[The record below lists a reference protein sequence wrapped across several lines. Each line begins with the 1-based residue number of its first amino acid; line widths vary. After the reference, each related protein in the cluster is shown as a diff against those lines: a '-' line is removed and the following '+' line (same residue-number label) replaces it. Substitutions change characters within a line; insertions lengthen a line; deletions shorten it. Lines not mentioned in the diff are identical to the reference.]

1 MVVDINWNNFKAK
14 FNNQE
19 QSAFERL
26 CYLLFCKEFGRDT
39 GIFRFKN
46 HAGIET
52 DPVEKNGQVIGWQ
65 AKFYSTSLSEHKQDF
80 VDSIDSAK
88 ARHPGITKLIF
99 YTNQEFGQDA
109 KKTDP
114 KYKTAIESHAKTK
127 GVEIEWRTASYFE
140 SPSVCEHNF
149 AIAQH
154 FFSLNKG
161 ILDSIADLSLYTA
174 SVLKPIRSEIPFG
187 GKTIKLD
194 RSAVVAGLTN
204 TASKSPVVIL
214 SGGAGVGK
222 TAVVKDLYDTV
233 KGSAPLFVFKATQ
246 FRNISHINQLFK
258 NYGEITEFD
267 FINEH
272 KGIHPKYVIID
283 SAERLSEVEDQDVF
297 RLFLSDLLE
306 NGWSVIFT
314 VRYGYLDDLRFQL
327 KEVYNSSFSSVNVP
341 DLAPEELE
349 KIANDHGFSLP
360 RNDRLVSLL
369 MTPLYLSEY
378 LQNYANI
385 KDTISYAE
393 FRDIIWKKQ
402 IQDAVHQSANLHR
415 RREECFLQI
424 ANKRANDAGFF
435 VKADGCDHEALQKLE
450 ADEIIT
456 HDANAGGYFITHDV
470 YEEWALDKIIDQAFV
485 RAKNY
490 QSFYQEIGSSLPIRR
505 AFRSWLSDKLFADD
519 ESAKRLIDF
528 TIKDAPVGNH
538 WKDEVLV
545 SVLLSD
551 YSRVFF
557 QRFELELLKETE
569 KVVSDGGSS
578 KLVRTSSVSYK
589 YKEELLHKILFLL
602 RIACKTMDEEFLR
615 LLGFKKASAI
625 SLKTVFTAPKG
636 TGWDSTIAFINKHK
650 AKLQFRYMGAILPV
664 LDEWNRRRRQGEITK
679 NACQIA
685 LFYFDELTKQ
695 EDFYFSDRDDT
706 KDMLIRT
713 ILNGSVEIKME
724 LTRIVNEVVAAKD
737 TSHRGRY
744 YELVKTILS
753 SITDSSEISKHLP
766 AEVIRLANLFWPH
779 TPKKN
784 RYSFSGYRNDI
795 EQYFDLGEGH
805 LRYYPA
811 SAFQTPIFQ
820 LLQTDPQA
828 TVAFILSFTNKSIEY
843 FAKTDLAQYEVEEI
857 DVVVDDSG
865 ATVKQYI
872 CHRIWNI
879 YRGTQTAPEV
889 LESIHMALERW
900 LLMVAK
906 TATPEILESWCLYLM
921 KHSRSASITA
931 IVASVVLAESSK
943 LFNVATLL
951 FRTKELFF
959 FDTSR
964 MQLDMSAKGMYAIS
978 HDPTGIF
985 TNERIQTC
993 NDKHR
998 SWSLENLA
1006 LQYQVFATEGEG
1018 EDVAKHRQEVLW
1030 KIFDDHYE
1038 QLPDKSKETAMD
1050 KTWRLC
1056 LARMDRRKMN
1066 ITTETK
1072 DDQVLISFNPEIDP
1086 ELKQYSE
1093 TSLAKTTES
1102 MKYLPLQLWAQNRV
1116 ERNEDYKKHLQY
1128 ENDHALVISET
1139 KKVVEGLKDDK
1150 SEDKNF
1156 SLFYQSLPA
1165 YVCAVLVR
1173 DYFEKLDAQERAFCK
1188 DVLIEHASAPLRE
1201 GYRYQI
1207 GDGVKVAISVLPS
1220 LLKVFPNDAGEIK
1233 TILLLTLFDSYP
1245 VAMGGQR
1252 MLDHPTGAIA
1262 NTLWKESFAD
1272 ANSIFLGFLMLKP
1285 AFDKLRETTRREN
1298 HKRGVYEFSNHDLLK
1313 MFVKT
1318 HEAEINRI
1326 VSNEIAYSDI
1336 VNIDQL
1342 DLDTLITAFR
1352 LLRIDTADETHR
1364 TFVHQIFPIFSKKLF
1379 KDSRRR
1385 DGEDSFDYSDK
1396 QRFLE
1401 KLSYVVL
1408 SSKVENIDAYLTPF
1422 LDDFKDSE
1430 NAARLFSEFVR
1441 AEDRLAQYEQFWT
1454 VWELFYPKVVALARD
1469 KHSWFYSKEIIHN
1482 YLLAWSFWKK
1492 EAREWH
1498 SLKDREKSFFKRV
1511 SEDMGGNPATLYSL
1525 SKLLNDIGSG
1535 FKDDGIHW
1543 LSDMLNKNPELSTAE
1558 LEVNTVYYLET
1569 LVRSYVIKNRNAIK
1583 KTLQLKTRILVILDY
1598 LLSKGSETAYL
1609 LREDIL

>member
-1 MVVDINWNNFKAK
+1 MVVDISWNNFKAK
-14 FNNQE
+14 FGNQE

-39 GIFRFKN
+39 GVFRFKN

-65 AKFYSTSLSEHKQDF
+65 AKFYSTSLSGHRQDF
-80 VDSIDSAK
+80 IDSIDSAIV
-88 ARHPGITKLIF
+88 RHSGITKLIF

-114 KYKTAIESHAKTK
+114 KYKMAIERHAKTK
-127 GVEIEWRTASYFE
+127 SLEIEWRTASYFE
-140 SPSVCEHNF
+140 SPFVCEHNF
-149 AIAQH
+149 TIAQH

-161 ILDSIADLSLYTA
+161 ILDSIADLSLYTE
-174 SVLKPIRSEIPFG
+174 SILKPIRSAISYG
-187 GKTIKLD
+187 NTTIKLD
-194 RSAVVAGLTN
+194 RSAVLAGLTD
-204 TASKSPVVIL
+204 TTSVSPVILL
-214 SGGAGVGK
+214 SGGPGVGK
-222 TAVVKDLYDTV
+222 TAVIKDLYETV
-233 KGSAPLFVFKATQ
+233 KSSAPLFVFKATQ
-246 FRNISHINQLFK
+246 FKNISHINQLFK
-258 NYGEITEFD
+258 NYGDITEFD
-267 FINEH
+267 FVNEH

-297 RLFLSDLLE
+297 RLFLSNLLD

-341 DLAPEELE
+341 DLPPEELE

-360 RNDRLVSLL
+360 HNDRLVHLL

-378 LQNYANI
+378 LQNYNNI

-402 IQDAVHQSANLHR
+402 IQDAVHRSANLHR

-424 ANKRANDAGFF
+424 ANKRANDGGLF

-450 ADEIIT
+450 VDEIIT

-490 QSFYQEIGSSLPIRR
+490 QSFYQEIGHSLPIRR

-519 ESAKRLIDF
+519 ENAKRLIDF
-528 TIKDAPVGNH
+528 TFKDAAVGNH

-557 QRFELELLKETE
+557 QCFEQELLKEPE
-569 KVVSDGGSS
+569 KVASDGGSS
-578 KLVRTSSVSYK
+578 KLVRTSGISHAYK
-589 YKEELLHKILFLL
+589 DELLHKLLFLL
-602 RIACKTMDEEFLR
+602 RIACKTVDEDFLR
-615 LLGFKKASAI
+615 RLGLTKASAI
-625 SLKTVFTAPKG
+625 SLKTVFTSPKG
-636 TGWDSTIAFINKHK
+636 PGWDSTIAFINKHK

-664 LDEWNRRRRQGEITK
+664 LDDWNRSHNQGETTK
-679 NACQIA
+679 NASQIA
-685 LFYFDELTKQ
+685 LFYLDELTKQ
-695 EDFYFSDRDDT
+695 DGFYFNDRDNTRDE
-706 KDMLIRT
+706 LLRA
-713 ILNGSVEIKME
+713 ILNGSGEIKTE
-724 LTRIVNEVVAAKD
+724 LTRIVNQVVAAKE

-744 YELVKTILS
+744 YELVKMILS
-753 SITDSSEISKHLP
+753 SIADSSAISKHLP
-766 AEVIRLANLFWPH
+766 VQVIRLANLFWSH
-779 TPKKN
+779 TPKKT
-784 RYSFSGYRNDI
+784 RHPFSGYRNDI
-795 EQYFDLGEGH
+795 EQYFDLAEGH
-805 LRYYPA
+805 LRYYPT
-811 SAFQTPIFQ
+811 SAFQTPVLP

-828 TVAFILSFTNKSIEY
+828 TVAFILSFTNKAIQY

-865 ATVKQYI
+865 GTVKQYI

-879 YRGTQTAPEV
+879 YRGTQTAPDV

-900 LLMVAK
+900 LLMIAK
-906 TATPEILESWCLYLM
+906 TFTPEIVEGWCLYLI

-931 IVASVVLAESSK
+931 IVASVVLAEQSK
-943 LFNVATLL
+943 LFNVAKVL

-964 MQLDMSAKGMYAIS
+964 MQLDLAAKTMYAIS

-985 TNERIQTC
+985 TNERLQTC

-1030 KIFDDHYE
+1030 TIFDDHYKK
-1038 QLPDKSKETAMD
+1038 LPDTSKETEMD
-1050 KTWRLC
+1050 KKWRLC

-1066 ITTETK
+1066 ITAETK
-1072 DDQVLISFNPEIDP
+1072 DDQVLISFNPDIDP

-1093 TSLAKTTES
+1093 TSLAKTSES
-1102 MKYLPLQLWAQNRV
+1102 MKYLPLQLWARYRV
-1116 ERNEDYKKHLQY
+1116 ERNEDYKKHAQY
-1128 ENDHALVISET
+1128 ENDHALVIADT

-1150 SEDKNF
+1150 SDDKSF
-1156 SLFYQSLPA
+1156 SLFYHSLPP
-1165 YVCAVLVR
+1165 YVCAVLIR
-1173 DYFEKLDAQERAFCK
+1173 DYLEKLDDQERVFCK
-1188 DVLIEHASAPLRE
+1188 DILLEHASAPLRE

-1207 GDGVKVAISVLPS
+1207 GDGMDVAISVLPS

-1233 TILLLTLFDSYP
+1233 MVFLLTLFDSYA
-1245 VAMGGQR
+1245 VGMGGQR
-1252 MLDHPTGAIA
+1252 MLDHPTGAIL
-1262 NTLWKESFAD
+1262 NTLWKGSFAD
-1272 ANSIFLGFLMLKP
+1272 ANSIFVGFLMLKP
-1285 AFDKLRETTRREN
+1285 AFDKLREATLLEN
-1298 HKRGVYEFSNHDLLK
+1298 QKSGVYEFSNHDLLK
-1313 MFVKT
+1313 RFVKT
-1318 HEAEINRI
+1318 HEATINKI
-1326 VSNEIAYSDI
+1326 VSNEIVYSEI
-1336 VNIDQL
+1336 VNIDQI
-1342 DLDTLITAFR
+1342 DLDTLVTAFR
-1352 LLRIDTADETHR
+1352 LVPNGTTHETHQ
-1364 TFVHQIFPIFSKKLF
+1364 TFLHQIFPIFSKKLF

-1385 DGEDSFDYSDK
+1385 DGEDTFDYSDK

-1401 KLSYVVL
+1401 KLAYVVL
-1408 SSKVENIDAYLTPF
+1408 SSKVEDIEPYLTPF
-1422 LDDFKDSE
+1422 LDEFNDSE
-1430 NAARLFSEFVR
+1430 NLARLFSAFVS

-1454 VWELFYPKVVALARD
+1454 VWELFYPKVVALAKD
-1469 KHSWFYSKEIIHN
+1469 KHSRFCSNEIIHN
-1482 YLLAWSFWKK
+1482 YLLAWGFWKK

-1498 SLKDREKSFFKRV
+1498 SLKDREKLFFKRV

-1543 LSDMLNKNPELSTAE
+1543 LSDMLNKNPELSTEE

-1569 LVRSYVIKNRNAIK
+1569 LVRSYVSRNRNVIK
-1583 KTLQLKTRILVILDY
+1583 KTLQLKNQTLIILDF
-1598 LLSKGSETAYL
+1598 LLSKGSGTAYL